1 VSEDRI
7 YLEGELYL
15 SVETVAEIYRVEEI
29 WLREVFDAG
38 LLTGGVHTHPRLCIA
53 AVRLD
58 HVATIVRLH
67 RVLGF
72 DVEAIRLALERSSD
86 AIL

>member
-1 VSEDRI
+1 MSEDRI

-15 SVETVAEIYRVEEI
+15 SLETVADIYRVEVV
-29 WLREVFDAG
+29 WLREVVDAG
-38 LLTGGVHTHPRLCIA
+38 LLGTGVHVDPRPCIA

-67 RVLGF
+67 HVLGF
-72 DVEAIRLALERSSD
+72 DVEAIRLALEHAGTLSY
-86 AIL
+86 